1 MPEISNY
8 YIINMG
14 DSEIVCAV
22 KDVESGV
29 RVLGSNSVYEY
40 FDNVEVPHYL
50 ILNANGSH
58 DIMNA
63 RRFWR
68 GAEEISDEAI
78 NIIDNL
84 YKRVGRNIAYD
95 DIPVAD
101 RNYLIKTALSCVT
114 EERIPVDNFYVYVTG
129 DVDSNEKPLVF
140 IGAKPVE
147 DKTGNTGLSLYF
159 VVHRGGIVSHFFNE
173 ASVCVDTVVG

>member
-1 MPEISNY
+1 MSETSNY

-14 DSEIVCAV
+14 DSEIDCLV

-29 RVLGSNSVYEY
+29 RDLGSNSIYEY
-40 FDNVEVPHYL
+40 FDSVEVPHYL
-50 ILNANGSH
+50 ILVINGTR

-63 RRFWR
+63 RRIFC
-68 GAEEISDEAI
+68 GADEALDKAI
-78 NIIDNL
+78 SIIDNL
-84 YKRVGRNIAYD
+84 YKRVGRSIAYD

-101 RNYLIKTALSCVT
+101 REYLMKTALSCVT

-147 DKTGNTGLSLYF
+147 DKTGITGLSLYF
-159 VVHRGGIVSHFFNE
+159 VVHRGDLF
-173 ASVCVDTVVG
+173 

>member
-1 MPEISNY
+1 MSETSNY
-8 YIINMG
+8 YIINLG
-14 DSEIVCAV
+14 DSKIDKTDCVV
-22 KDVESGV
+22 KDAESWV
-29 RVLGSNSVYEY
+29 QDLGSNSVYEY

-50 ILNANGSH
+50 ILNNNGTH

-63 RRFWR
+63 HRFIR
-68 GAEEISDEAI
+68 GAISDEAI
-78 NIIDNL
+78 NIIDNV

-101 RNYLIKTALSCVT
+101 REYLMKTALSCVT

-147 DKTGNTGLSLYF
+147 DKTGITGLSLYF
-159 VVHRGGIVSHFFNE
+159 IVHRGGVEKAFYVFS
-173 ASVCVDTVVG
+173 